1 MAHLRRT
8 RELDA
13 TCSDELDTIAIFP
26 ATAAKI
32 GIRDTSIVISIS
44 ERAALVTL
52 GPRQEG
58 PDGTT
63 ENVARRP
70 TWGRI

>member
-1 MAHLRRT
+1 MAHLRRMH
-8 RELDA
+8 ELDA
-13 TCSDELDTIAIFP
+13 TCSDKLDTIAIFP

-32 GIRDTSIVISIS
+32 GIRDTSIIIS
-44 ERAALVTL
+44 ERAALITL